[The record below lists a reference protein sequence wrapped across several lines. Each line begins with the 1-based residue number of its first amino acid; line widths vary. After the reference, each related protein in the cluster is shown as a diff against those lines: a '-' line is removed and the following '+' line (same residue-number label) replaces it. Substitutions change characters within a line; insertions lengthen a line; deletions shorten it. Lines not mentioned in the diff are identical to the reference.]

1 MLLILCSFK
10 MPWEKKSFEVA
21 RLWHPWATCLSVWTA
36 YNPRTFRQKSFR
48 LQQSSGFFN
57 SSKIFCWG
65 KRKIHFCHIYHLI
78 LTLHIL
84 KHLQFHQLSGLLGH
98 FLSLISI
105 IWDKRNQFLS
115 TLNGTQG
122 TVFISILCPFAPTF
136 VAFPS
141 KGRQFSWE
149 FTVNTFFLW
158 QTHIRIRFH
167 I

>member
-1 MLLILCSFK
+1 MGGKILWSSLIMAPMGHMLKCLNCIQSQDLQTEVGSGCNSRQGFLIPQRF
-10 MPWEKKSFEVA
+10 
-21 RLWHPWATCLSVWTA
+21 
-36 YNPRTFRQKSFR
+36 
-48 LQQSSGFFN
+48 SG
-57 SSKIFCWG
+57 G
-65 KRKIHFCHIYHLI
+65 KRKIHFCHNYNFI

-105 IWDKRNQFLS
+105 IWDKRNQFVS
-115 TLNGTQG
+115 TLKGTQG
-122 TVFISILCPFAPTF
+122 TVFISILCRFAPTF

-141 KGRQFSWE
+141 KGRQCPWE